1 MGSRGRDRYGVRGR
15 EAASVVDS
23 VAVLVEGFD
32 PALTGARDA
41 MELVAEFSRLEHL
54 ASAGVALAARRVAQ
68 TDLWKRGGH
77 RSAAHWLDHVT
88 GMGVGDAVRLLQ
100 TAEVVEAAPDT
111 LEALR
116 TGVVS
121 TREAKAIGAAE
132 AADPAAGRRLLDAA
146 ETRSTRETENDA
158 ARIVAAAAKESE
170 AQKAERHRKARR
182 VSHGVDGGGMG
193 WGHWRLPIAEHTRI
207 VAQLEGER
215 SRVFDEARVAGDR
228 EPVQA
233 HAADA
238 LVRVFDRAARR
249 GAMDSAP
256 HSDSTRP
263 DTFVGDTGDPTDGG
277 VPVQADEVV
286 EDWSFVKTIVRVDL
300 TALDRGAVSPGEV
313 CEVAGKGPIPV
324 ADVWRMID
332 GDSFIAAVTTKG
344 TEIDKVIHLGRQPT
358 VLQKTALEWFSAAE
372 CSIEGCTNR
381 ARIEIDHVAD
391 WAHTNTT
398 RLPDLASPCG
408 HHHDLKT
415 HHGYTYGPRR
425 PSGKRRLLPPSD
437 SPPAESPPTGTGPPD
452 LTLHHGDGPPP
463 SDGPTETAQGDLYDT
478 G

>member
-1 MGSRGRDRYGVRGR
+1 
-15 EAASVVDS
+15 VVDS
-23 VAVLVEGFD
+23 VASLIDGFD

-68 TDLWKRGGH
+68 TDLWTRGGH

-111 LEALR
+111 LDALKA
-116 TGVVS
+116 GQVS

-132 AADPAAGRRLLDAA
+132 SADPEAGRRLLGAA
-146 ETRSTRETENDA
+146 GQRSTKETENDA
-158 ARIVAAAAKESE
+158 ARIVAAASKESAAE
-170 AQKAERHRKARR
+170 KAERHRKARR
-182 VSHGVDGGGMG
+182 VFHGVDADGMG

-207 VAQLEGER
+207 VAQLDGEQQK
-215 SRVFDEARVAGDR
+215 VFESARTDGVR
-228 EPVQA
+228 EPVGA
-233 HAADA
+233 YAADA
-238 LVRVFDRAARR
+238 LVRVFDRAAHK
-249 GAMDSAP
+249 SAP
-256 HSDSTRP
+256 SGSA
-263 DTFVGDTGDPTDGG
+263 DTAPEGTVEG
-277 VPVQADEVV
+277 

-300 TALDRGAVSPGEV
+300 TALDRGAVAPGEV
-313 CEVAGKGPIPV
+313 CEIAGKGPIPV

-332 GDSFIAAVTTKG
+332 GGAFIAAVTTKG
-344 TEIDKVIHLGRQPT
+344 TVIDKVIHLGRQPT
-358 VLQKTALEWFSAAE
+358 VLQKTALEWFSAGE
-372 CSIEGCTNR
+372 CSIEGCTNP

-415 HHGYTYGPRR
+415 HEGYTYGPRL
-425 PSGKRRLLPPSD
+425 PSGKRRLIPPGQ
-437 SPPAESPPTGTGPPD
+437 SPPTSTGPPE
-452 LTLHHGDGPPP
+452 LTLHHGDPPATTLG
-463 SDGPTETAQGDLYDT
+463 STDTNQGELFDT